1 MLMAE
6 QPLFGTDAHSGVFD
20 DVPIPVALIDSNAQA
35 VLYMNDT
42 FCTMLGRTRNELIGV
57 SWETFTHPEDIE
69 RTNQALEPFLAGETD
84 KLSHDKRYITK
95 DGHVIWANL
104 TIFRQHS
111 SGPVG
116 FHIVIANNITALK
129 KKEALLHSRT
139 VDLIQT
145 REAIFSSMAI
155 LSEFRD
161 RETGEHILRTRLYV
175 KLLLENL
182 PGERPF
188 SNRAISLI
196 SSSAILHDIGKVGIP
211 DTILLKPGKLTP
223 DEFEVM
229 KTHTTIGAR
238 AISRTQK
245 SMNNDSFLLF
255 AKEIAEAHH
264 ERWDGTGYP
273 YGLSGT
279 EIPLTARVM
288 AIADVYDA
296 LRSDR
301 PYKEAST
308 HGMAVDTIM
317 NEAGTHFDPTV
328 TGVFWDLKDEF
339 ERIASTEK
347 VHLER
352 ELEESPVVLFD

>member
-1 MLMAE
+1 MLMADE
-6 QPLFGTDAHSGVFD
+6 PVSGVEHHSGVFD
-20 DVPIPVALIDSNAQA
+20 DVPIPIALIDSRAQTI
-35 VLYMNDT
+35 LYMNQT
-42 FCTMLGRTRNELIGV
+42 FCEMLGHDQADLIG
-57 SWETFTHPEDIE
+57 SNWESFTHPEDID
-69 RTNQALEPFLAGETD
+69 RAYRALAPFLANQKDSVSFE
-84 KLSHDKRYITK
+84 KRYIAK
-95 DGHVIWANL
+95 SGHIIWANV
-104 TIFRQHS
+104 TIFRQRS
-111 SGPVG
+111 AVPVT
-116 FHIVIANNITALK
+116 FHVAIANNITALK

-139 VDLIQT
+139 VDLMQT

-161 RETGEHILRTRLYV
+161 QETGEHILRTRLYV

-211 DTILLKPGKLTP
+211 DTILLKPGKLTKE
-223 DEFEVM
+223 EFEIM
-229 KTHTTIGAR
+229 KTHTSLGAH

-245 SMNNDSFLLF
+245 SMQNDSFLTF
-255 AKEIAEAHH
+255 AKEIAEFHH

-273 YGLSGT
+273 YGLSGA

-288 AIADVYDA
+288 AVADVYDA

-301 PYKEAST
+301 PYKDACS
-308 HGMAVDTIM
+308 HGVAVKTLID
-317 NEAGTHFDPTV
+317 EAGSHFDPTV
-328 TGVFWDLKDEF
+328 IGVFWDFRDEF

-347 VHLER
+347 EHLER
-352 ELEESPVVLFD
+352 ELEETPVAIFE